1 MTQLLPTRTVDG
13 VTLPAAG
20 DWQLDPSHTTVEFV
34 GRHLMVSK
42 VRGRFPEVEGVIHV
56 ADDPADSS
64 VEVTIQTAS
73 VDSRDANRDAH
84 LRSEDLFHVEQYP
97 TITFRSTKVEGE
109 GSEWKV
115 TGDLTIKD
123 VTRPVVLDVELTGVV
138 SDPWGGRRAGF
149 SAHTDVNRED
159 WGITWNL
166 ALEAGGVV
174 VSKKIRI
181 ELEIEA
187 ILAS

>member
-13 VTLPAAG
+13 VQLPAPG

-73 VDSRDANRDAH
+73 VDSRDANREPISAPRTSSTSSSTP
-84 LRSEDLFHVEQYP
+84 RSP
-97 TITFRSTKVEGE
+97 SAARRWRARAAS
-109 GSEWKV
+109 
-115 TGDLTIKD
+115 
-123 VTRPVVLDVELTGVV
+123 
-138 SDPWGGRRAGF
+138 GR
-149 SAHTDVNRED
+149 
-159 WGITWNL
+159 
-166 ALEAGGVV
+166 
-174 VSKKIRI
+174 
-181 ELEIEA
+181 
-187 ILAS
+187 

>member
-1 MTQLLPTRTVDG
+1 
-13 VTLPAAG
+13 
-20 DWQLDPSHTTVEFV
+20 
-34 GRHLMVSK
+34 
-42 VRGRFPEVEGVIHV
+42 
-56 ADDPADSS
+56 
-64 VEVTIQTAS
+64 
-73 VDSRDANRDAH
+73 
-84 LRSEDLFHVEQYP
+84 
-97 TITFRSTKVEGE
+97 VEGE

>member
-1 MTQLLPTRTVDG
+1 
-13 VTLPAAG
+13 
-20 DWQLDPSHTTVEFV
+20 
-34 GRHLMVSK
+34 
-42 VRGRFPEVEGVIHV
+42 
-56 ADDPADSS
+56 
-64 VEVTIQTAS
+64 
-73 VDSRDANRDAH
+73 
-84 LRSEDLFHVEQYP
+84 
-97 TITFRSTKVEGE
+97 VEGE

-123 VTRPVVLDVELTGVV
+123 VTRPVVLDVEFTGVV
-138 SDPWGGRRAGF
+138 SDPWGGQRAGF

>member
-1 MTQLLPTRTVDG
+1 MTQLLPIRTVDG
-13 VTLPAAG
+13 VELPAAG

-42 VRGRFPEVEGVIHV
+42 VRGRFPEVEGVVHV
-56 ADDPADSS
+56 ADEPADSS
-64 VEVTIQTAS
+64 VQVTIRTAS
-73 VDSRDANRDAH
+73 VDSRDAKRDAH
-84 LRSEDLFHVEQYP
+84 LRSADLFDVEQYP
-97 TITFRSTKVEGE
+97 TITFRSTQVQGE
-109 GSEWKV
+109 GTEWQV
-115 TGDLTIKD
+115 TGDLTIKG

-138 SDPWGGRRAGF
+138 ADPWGGRRAGF
-149 SAHTDVNRED
+149 SAHTEVNRED

-181 ELEIEA
+181 ELEVEA
-187 ILAS
+187 VLAS